1 MLFNV
6 TVDET
11 GWEKVRPYLASF
23 AGKIP
28 AGPTGAEA
36 DIAGNLLTDMKIPEY
51 EGLIVPSQINYVGKG
66 TDIYR
71 SGYKYHGSIGVITRY
86 LRTSWLWDR
95 IRVRGGAYGAFCNF
109 DKFSGVLTFLS
120 YRDPNLL

>member
-1 MLFNV
+1 MSYLFFLRELAGRIDNDWSSVYSTLEEMRQALVNRASMLFNV

-51 EGLIVPSQINYVGKG
+51 EGLIVPSQ
-66 TDIYR
+66 
-71 SGYKYHGSIGVITRY
+71 
-86 LRTSWLWDR
+86 
-95 IRVRGGAYGAFCNF
+95 
-109 DKFSGVLTFLS
+109 
-120 YRDPNLL
+120 